1 VSAIG
6 EDVLYLS
13 AVELGDRIRS
23 RQLSPVE
30 LTQAYLDR
38 IQKYGP
44 MLNAF
49 ATVTPD
55 LALAQAREAEQEIS
69 AAGSGAAPR
78 RPLVQKDLLATAGIK
93 TTWGAAPTRDQMF
106 DTDATVIRKL
116 REAGAVLLGK
126 LAMVEFAGCLG
137 YRFADAS
144 LQGPGRNPWNRDH
157 WTGGSS
163 SGTGASV
170 AAGLVG
176 FGIGT
181 ETWGSILCP
190 SAFCGT
196 TGLRPTYGRVSRAG
210 GMVGSWT
217 LDKIGPIARSAADCR
232 AILLAI
238 AGTDPDDPSSSS
250 EPVQLSKRKPDFS
263 KLKAALIPMDFAKI
277 KGAEPEVG
285 KAFNQAVSDCRAM
298 GLKLE
303 ETKLPDFPASEVAT
317 TVLYAEAVSTFEN
330 FFRDGSVWKLHDVYA
345 PYQPEIVG
353 ALTGTDYVKAMRM
366 RVVLQKKMAEFY
378 STYDVIVTPNFL
390 SVSPPIKD
398 DFTKTLPYS
407 DPVGAIGNACGL
419 PAIALPCGFG
429 KDHLPAGFQIM
440 GSAFEEGLLL
450 DRRGLPGPHGL
461 PQAPAAPCL
470 KVLMDHRRSWLR
482 RMRNARKR

>member
-1 VSAIG
+1 MSAIG

-13 AVELGDRIRS
+13 AVELGERIHS
-23 RQLSPVE
+23 RRLSPVE

-38 IQKYGP
+38 IQRYGP

-55 LALAQAREAEQEIS
+55 VALAQAREAEQEIS
-69 AAGSGAAPR
+69 RGRIRGPLHGVPYGA
-78 RPLVQKDLLATAGIK
+78 KDLLATAGIK

-106 DTDATVIRKL
+106 DMDATVIRKL

-170 AAGLVG
+170 SAGLVG

-232 AILLAI
+232 AILQAI

-285 KAFNQAVSDCRAM
+285 KAFDQAVSDCRAM
-298 GLKLE
+298 GLKIE

-330 FFRDGSVWKLHDVYA
+330 YFRDGSVWKLHDAYA
-345 PYQPEIVG
+345 PYQPEIAG
-353 ALTGTDYVKAMRM
+353 AVTGSDYVKAMRM

-398 DFTKTLPYS
+398 DLTKTLPYA

-450 DRRGLPGPHGL
+450 DLGEAYQARTGYHKERPPLP
-461 PQAPAAPCL
+461 A
-470 KVLMDHRRSWLR
+470 
-482 RMRNARKR
+482 

>member
-1 VSAIG
+1 MSTIG
-6 EDVLYLS
+6 EDILYLP
-13 AVELGDRIRS
+13 AVELGDRIHS
-23 RQLSPVE
+23 RRLSPVE

-38 IQKYGP
+38 IRKYGS

-55 LALAQAREAEQEIS
+55 LALAQAREAEQEIGRGRIKS
-69 AAGSGAAPR
+69 PLHGVPYGA
-78 RPLVQKDLLATAGIK
+78 KDLLATAGTK
-93 TTWGAAPTRDQMF
+93 TTWGAQPTRDQVF

-137 YRFADAS
+137 YRYADAS

-163 SGTGASV
+163 SGSGAAV

-176 FGIGT
+176 FAIGT

-190 SAFCGT
+190 SAFCGI
-196 TGLRPTYGRVSRAG
+196 TGLRPTYGRVSRSG

-217 LDKIGPIARSAADCR
+217 LDKIGPLARSAADCR
-232 AILLAI
+232 AILQAI
-238 AGTDPDDPSSSS
+238 AGVDPEDPSSSE
-250 EPVQLSKRKPDFS
+250 EPVKLGRRKPDLS
-263 KLKAALIPMDFAKI
+263 RLRAALIPMDFAKT
-277 KGAEPEVG
+277 KGAEAEV
-285 KAFNQAVSDCRAM
+285 KQAFDSAVSELKAM
-298 GLKLE
+298 GLAIE
-303 ETKLPDFPASEVAT
+303 ETTLPEFPASEVAT
-317 TVLYAEAVSTFEN
+317 TVLYAEAICTFEN

-345 PYQPEIVG
+345 PYQSEIARPVTG
-353 ALTGTDYVKAMRM
+353 ADYVKAMRM
-366 RVVLQKKMAEFY
+366 RAVLQRKMVDFHAK
-378 STYDVIVTPNFL
+378 YDVIVTPNFL
-390 SVSPPIKD
+390 SVSPAIKD
-398 DFTKTLPYS
+398 DLTKTLPYP

-429 KDHLPAGFQIM
+429 RGHLPAGFQIM

-450 DRRGLPGPHGL
+450 DLGEAYQARTGYHRERPPLPT
-461 PQAPAAPCL
+461 
-470 KVLMDHRRSWLR
+470 
-482 RMRNARKR
+482 